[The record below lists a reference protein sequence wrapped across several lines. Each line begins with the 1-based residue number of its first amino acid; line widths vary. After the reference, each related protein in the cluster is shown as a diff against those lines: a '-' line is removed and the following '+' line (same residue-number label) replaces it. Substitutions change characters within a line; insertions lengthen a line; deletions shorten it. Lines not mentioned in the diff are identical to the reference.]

1 MNFDFNPKMDKML
14 GDIKEIGK
22 LKQKEKAKEQSPT
35 KSNIFL
41 KRKSS
46 YSY

>member
-22 LKQKEKAKEQSPT
+22 LKQKEKVKKIVSFSMSP
-35 KSNIFL
+35 
-41 KRKSS
+41 
-46 YSY
+46 